1 MNKEQKFDPD
11 QQLLGLNTSSKR
23 SASLADSASETIA
36 GGGGPIN
43 SSVSSS
49 NSASLK
55 IVVWKYHTVSSDV
68 NWLNWVRKYNQ

>member
-1 MNKEQKFDPD
+1 MQF
-11 QQLLGLNTSSKR
+11 GLNTSSKR

-36 GGGGPIN
+36 GGGGPTN

-55 IVVWKYHTVSSDV
+55 T
-68 NWLNWVRKYNQ
+68 